1 VLKQLV
7 ARKSV
12 ATINREI
19 ETGPRLNRV
28 LGARTLTAIGLGSMI
43 GSGIFVLTGTV
54 AANHTGPAITLAF
67 LVAAIGCGLAAICYA
82 ELAALIPVSG
92 SAYSYTYATL
102 GEGVAW
108 FVGWNLALEYMMSA
122 ATVAV
127 GWSGYVVNL
136 FEDFGVH
143 LPAALTSAPVAKAAD
158 HSLQATGAIVNLPA
172 VLIVAALTWICYR
185 GIRESASMNNIM
197 VIIKV
202 AIIVLFIVAGLSYVD
217 TANWHPYLP
226 ENTGESGH
234 FGASGIMMG
243 AAIIYF
249 AYIGFDTAA
258 TTAQEARNPQRDVP
272 AGILGALVISTVL
285 YVAMAAVMT
294 GMVSYTKLDVAAP
307 VAVALD
313 EHPSLF
319 FRPAGED
326 RRDRRHDLG
335 DPDVDPRAAAYLHG
349 DVPRRP
355 AAGAT
360 AEGAPAPSHA
370 ARRNA
375 RDRPD
380 CRGLRRGVPDRHPG
394 RAGLD
399 RHPARVHRGL
409 RGRADPALYDAG
421 SRPPVPRPVRPAGVH
436 RRRADVPR
444 PHAVPAARYLGTARD
459 LDRHRFRHLFRIRVL
474 EQPAAEERG
483 ALVTAAVRF
492 TSSARPGSA
501 PSRSSSARTPRR
513 PAPSG
518 RPRSGSARR
527 RAR

>member
-319 FRPAGED
+319 WLGLPVKIGAIVGMTSVILMSILGQPRIFMAMS
-326 RRDRRHDLG
+326 RDGLLPKQLQKVHPRHHTPHVGTLVTG
-335 DPDVDPRAAAYLHG
+335 LIAVAF
-349 DVPRRP
+349 
-355 AAGAT
+355 AGAFPIDILGELVSIGILLAFT
-360 AEGAPAPSHA
+360 AVCAGVLILRYTMPEA
-370 ARRNA
+370 ARPFR
-375 RDRPD
+375 
-380 CRGLRRGVPDRHPG
+380 VPFAP
-394 RAGLD
+394 L
-399 RHPARVHRGL
+399 VCT
-409 RGRADPALYDAG
+409 
-421 SRPPVPRPVRPAGVH
+421 AGVLMCLGLTLFL
-436 RRRADVPR
+436 
-444 PHAVPAARYLGTARD
+444 PHDTWVRLAIWTGIGFAIYFGYGYWNSRLRKSAVP
-459 LDRHRFRHLFRIRVL
+459 
-474 EQPAAEERG
+474 
-483 ALVTAAVRF
+483 
-492 TSSARPGSA
+492 
-501 PSRSSSARTPRR
+501 
-513 PAPSG
+513 
-518 RPRSGSARR
+518 
-527 RAR
+527 